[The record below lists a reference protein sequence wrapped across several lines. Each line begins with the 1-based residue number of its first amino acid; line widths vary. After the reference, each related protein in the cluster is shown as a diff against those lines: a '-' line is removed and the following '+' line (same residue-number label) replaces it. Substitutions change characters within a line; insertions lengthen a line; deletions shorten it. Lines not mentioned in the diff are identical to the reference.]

1 MSDPILI
8 FAPTVANAAV
18 WDPTAKAAA
27 AAPERGFVADLLH
40 FAWDN
45 KLWWIVPTVVIL
57 AGLGLLVFLSGNDS
71 FAPFFYALF

>member
-1 MSDPILI
+1 MSDPTPTP
-8 FAPTVANAAV
+8 APTTANAAV